1 MNRESLICLLV
12 TCVLVSVIGAFH
24 APAYAAASPSSQMQA
39 TPTVPGPATMTLPPS
54 AGTGPGPQAATATA
68 PTTPIAP
75 GSMLTLKQA
84 IHIALE
90 YFPRLRERRSE
101 SSAANQAVGVAR
113 SFLGPQVYGISQ
125 YLRSTEN
132 GIGNTSYYDPMGI
145 FPRMTGRN
153 HDLPSN
159 DFSQSWNTSNNYM
172 NGLAVSQFLFDFGRR
187 HGFVAQ
193 RQFDARAADKRA
205 RLSQLRLI
213 FEVSQRYFALLRAKQ
228 LIRVYQKAIEQREFH
243 LREAQVKAKVGLRP
257 ELDVYVT
264 TAELERA
271 KLHLIDARNEQDDAK
286 VALDNAMGL
295 SEQSPQYQAA
305 NILTYSPF
313 TGNVNDLLRTA
324 FALRPDLQM
333 LEDQAR
339 AMGAQIVEYR
349 SDYFP
354 TVNAVGGY
362 AGMGTGLPV
371 ANNFNVG
378 ILITW
383 PIFNSFETTHQM
395 SEAQF
400 KQRAIQHA
408 IEDLRQQVILQVR
421 TAYLNLDAALQRIYR
436 AEKALA
442 ASRAELELSQKRY
455 EAGLAS
461 IIELEDA
468 QRHFTYDDAN
478 YAEALYTYSVAK
490 ASLEEATAQS
500 LKQVM

>member
-1 MNRESLICLLV
+1 MNRDSFIRLLV
-12 TCVLVSVIGAFH
+12 TGVLVSIMGAFH
-24 APAYAAASPSSQMQA
+24 AVACAASPSSQMQA
-39 TPTVPGPATMTLPPS
+39 ASTAAGTTTMTVPPA
-54 AGTGPGPQAATATA
+54 ARTGARPQPTTATA

-84 IHIALE
+84 VSIALE
-90 YFPRLRERRSE
+90 YFPRLRQRRSE
-101 SSAANQAVGVAR
+101 SSAANEAVGVAR
-113 SFLGPQVYGISQ
+113 SFLGPQVYGVSQ

-159 DFSQSWNTSNNYM
+159 DFSQRWDTSNNYM
-172 NGLAVSQFLFDFGRR
+172 NGLAISQFLFDFGRHR
-187 HGFVAQ
+187 GLVAQ
-193 RQFDARAADKRA
+193 RQFDAQASGKRA
-205 RLSQLRLI
+205 RLSELRLI

-228 LIRVYQKAIEQREFH
+228 LVRVYEQAVEQREFH
-243 LREAQVKAKVGLRP
+243 LREAKVKAKVGLRP

-271 KLHLIDARNEQDDAK
+271 KLHLVEARNEQDDAK

-295 SEQSPQYQAA
+295 SEQSPQYKPADV
-305 NILTYSPF
+305 LTYSPF
-313 TGNVNDLLRTA
+313 TAHVNSLLQTA

-371 ANNFNVG
+371 ANNFNIG

-383 PIFNSFETTHQM
+383 PIFNSFETTHQV
-395 SEAQF
+395 SEARF
-400 KQRAIQHA
+400 RQRAIQHSV
-408 IEDLRQQVILQVR
+408 EDLRQQVILQVR
-421 TAYLNLDAALQRIYR
+421 TAYLNVDASVQAIQR

-442 ASRAELELSQKRY
+442 ASRGELELSQKRY

-478 YAEALYTYSVAK
+478 YAQALYGYAVAK
-490 ASLEEATAQS
+490 AQLDEATAQS
-500 LKQVM
+500 LKRTM